1 MKKLGRFKGLE
12 VFILTP
18 NEWSSMTTKDDEKF
32 YVVEE
37 NVFYHDVKVARINE
51 YGELCSLDENEI
63 IALRKRYDALRAE
76 GNKKEVAEMRP
87 MVEDKVETPVSEPA
101 AAIDIDHFLK
111 HGMIDIDGF
120 IENAKQF
127 ATDLEAEYAA
137 G

>member
-12 VFILTP
+12 VFVLTP

-37 NVFYHDVKVARINE
+37 NVFYHDVKVARLNE

-87 MVEDKVETPVSEPA
+87 MVEDKVETPVSDPA
-101 AAIDIDHFLK
+101 AAIDINHFLK
-111 HGMIDIDGF
+111 HGMIDIDGY

>member
-1 MKKLGRFKGLE
+1 MRKLGRFKGLE

-37 NVFYHDVKVARINE
+37 NVFYHDVKVARLNE

-63 IALRKRYDALRAE
+63 IALRKRYDALRTE

-87 MVEDKVETPVSEPA
+87 MVEDKVETPVSDPA

-111 HGMIDIDGF
+111 HGMIDIDGY

-127 ATDLEAEYAA
+127 ATDLEVEYAA

>member
-1 MKKLGRFKGLE
+1 MRKLGRFKGLE
-12 VFILTP
+12 VFALSSE
-18 NEWSSMTTKDDEKF
+18 EWQSMTTRDDEKF
-32 YVVEE
+32 YVVGN
-37 NVFYHDVKVARINE
+37 NVFYHDVKVAMLNE
-51 YGELCSLDENEI
+51 RGELCSLDENEI

-87 MVEDKVETPVSEPA
+87 MVEDKVETPVSDPA

-111 HGMIDIDGF
+111 HGMIDIDGY

-127 ATDLEAEYAA
+127 ATDLEVEYAA

>member
-1 MKKLGRFKGLE
+1 MIKLGRFKGLE
-12 VFILTP
+12 VFALSSE
-18 NEWSSMTTKDDEKF
+18 EWQSMTTRDDEKF
-32 YVVEE
+32 YVVGN
-37 NVFYHDVKVARINE
+37 NVFYHDVKVARLNE

-87 MVEDKVETPVSEPA
+87 MVEDKVETPVSDPA

-111 HGMIDIDGF
+111 HGMIDIDGY

-127 ATDLEAEYAA
+127 ATDLEVEYAA

>member
-12 VFILTP
+12 VFMLTP

-32 YVVEE
+32 YVVEN
-37 NVFYHDVKVARINE
+37 NVFYHDVKVARLNE

-87 MVEDKVETPVSEPA
+87 MVEDKVETPVSDPA

-111 HGMIDIDGF
+111 HGMIDIDGY

-127 ATDLEAEYAA
+127 ATDLEVEYAA

>member
-12 VFILTP
+12 VFMLSIE
-18 NEWSSMTTKDDEKF
+18 EWHSMTTKDDEKF
-32 YVVEE
+32 YVVGE
-37 NVFYHDVKVARINE
+37 NVFYHDVKVARLNE

-87 MVEDKVETPVSEPA
+87 MVEDKVETPVSDPA

-111 HGMIDIDGF
+111 YGMIDIDGY

-127 ATDLEAEYAA
+127 ATDLEVEYAA

>member
-12 VFILTP
+12 VFMLSIE
-18 NEWSSMTTKDDEKF
+18 EWHSMTTKDDEKF
-32 YVVEE
+32 YVVGE
-37 NVFYHDVKVARINE
+37 NVFYHDVKVARLNE
-51 YGELCSLDENEI
+51 YGELCSLDENKI

-87 MVEDKVETPVSEPA
+87 MVEDKVETPVSDPA
-101 AAIDIDHFLK
+101 AAIDINHFLK
-111 HGMIDIDGF
+111 HGMIDIDGY

-127 ATDLEAEYAA
+127 VTDLEVEYAA

>member
-1 MKKLGRFKGLE
+1 
-12 VFILTP
+12 
-18 NEWSSMTTKDDEKF
+18 MTTKDDEKF
-32 YVVEE
+32 YVVGE
-37 NVFYHDVKVARINE
+37 NVFYHDVKVARLNE

-87 MVEDKVETPVSEPA
+87 MVETPVSDPA

-111 HGMIDIDGF
+111 HGMIDIDGY

-127 ATDLEAEYAA
+127 ATDLEVEYAA

>member
-1 MKKLGRFKGLE
+1 MRKLGRFKGLE
-12 VFILTP
+12 VFALSSE
-18 NEWSSMTTKDDEKF
+18 EWQSMTTRDDEKF
-32 YVVEE
+32 YVVGN

-51 YGELCSLDENEI
+51 YGELCGLDENEI

-87 MVEDKVETPVSEPA
+87 MVEDKVETPVSDPA

-111 HGMIDIDGF
+111 HGMIDIDGY
-120 IENAKQF
+120 IANAKQF
-127 ATDLEAEYAA
+127 AIDLEAEYAA

>member
-1 MKKLGRFKGLE
+1 MRKLGRFKGLE
-12 VFILTP
+12 VFALSSE
-18 NEWSSMTTKDDEKF
+18 EWQSMTTRDDEKF
-32 YVVEE
+32 YVVGN
-37 NVFYHDVKVARINE
+37 NVFYHDVKVARLNE

-87 MVEDKVETPVSEPA
+87 MVEDKVETPVSDPA
-101 AAIDIDHFLK
+101 TAIDIDHFLK
-111 HGMIDIDGF
+111 HGMIDIDGY

-127 ATDLEAEYAA
+127 ATDLEVEYAA

>member
-1 MKKLGRFKGLE
+1 MRKLGRFKGLE
-12 VFILTP
+12 VFMLSIE
-18 NEWSSMTTKDDEKF
+18 EWQSMTTKDDEKF
-32 YVVEE
+32 YIVEN
-37 NVFYHDVKVARINE
+37 NVFYHDVKEAMLNE
-51 YGELCSLDENEI
+51 RGELCRLNENEI

-87 MVEDKVETPVSEPA
+87 MVEDKVETPVSDPA

-111 HGMIDIDGF
+111 HGMIDIDGY

-127 ATDLEAEYAA
+127 ATDLEVEYAA

>member
-1 MKKLGRFKGLE
+1 MRKLGRFKGLE
-12 VFILTP
+12 VFALSSE
-18 NEWSSMTTKDDEKF
+18 EWQSMTTKDDEKF

-37 NVFYHDVKVARINE
+37 NVFYHDVKVARLNE

-87 MVEDKVETPVSEPA
+87 VVEDKVETPVSDPA

-111 HGMIDIDGF
+111 HGMIDIDGY

>member
-1 MKKLGRFKGLE
+1 MRKLGRFKGLE
-12 VFILTP
+12 VFALSIE
-18 NEWSSMTTKDDEKF
+18 EWHSMATKDDEKF
-32 YVVEE
+32 YVVGE
-37 NVFYHDVKVARINE
+37 NVFYHDVKVARLNE

-87 MVEDKVETPVSEPA
+87 MVEDKVETPVSDPA

-111 HGMIDIDGF
+111 HGMIDIDGY

-127 ATDLEAEYAA
+127 TTDLEAEYAA

>member
-37 NVFYHDVKVARINE
+37 NVFYHDVKVARLNE

-87 MVEDKVETPVSEPA
+87 MVEDKVETPVSDPA

-111 HGMIDIDGF
+111 HGMIDIDGY
-120 IENAKQF
+120 IQNAKQF
-127 ATDLEAEYAA
+127 ATDLESEYEA

>member
-12 VFILTP
+12 VFMLSIE
-18 NEWSSMTTKDDEKF
+18 EWHSMATKDDEKF
-32 YVVEE
+32 YVVGE
-37 NVFYHDVKVARINE
+37 NVFYHDVKVARLNE

-87 MVEDKVETPVSEPA
+87 MVEDKVETPVSDPA

-111 HGMIDIDGF
+111 HGMIDIDGY

-127 ATDLEAEYAA
+127 ATDLEVEYAA

>member
-12 VFILTP
+12 VFILSTE
-18 NEWSSMTTKDDEKF
+18 EWQTMTTKDDERF
-32 YVVEE
+32 YVVGN
-37 NVFYHDVKVARINE
+37 NVFYHDVKVAMLNE
-51 YGELCSLDENEI
+51 RGELCRLNEDEI

-87 MVEDKVETPVSEPA
+87 MVEDKVETPVSDPA

-111 HGMIDIDGF
+111 HGMIDIDGY
-120 IENAKQF
+120 IANAKQF

>member
-1 MKKLGRFKGLE
+1 MRKLGRFKGLE
-12 VFILTP
+12 VFALSSE
-18 NEWSSMTTKDDEKF
+18 EWQSMTTRDDEKF
-32 YVVEE
+32 YVVGN
-37 NVFYHDVKVARINE
+37 NVFYHDVKVANLNDR
-51 YGELCSLDENEI
+51 GELCSLDEDEI

-87 MVEDKVETPVSEPA
+87 MVEDKVETPVSDPA

-111 HGMIDIDGF
+111 HGMIDIDGY

>member
-37 NVFYHDVKVARINE
+37 NVFYHDVKVARLNE

-87 MVEDKVETPVSEPA
+87 MVEDKVETPVSDPA

-111 HGMIDIDGF
+111 HGMIDIDGY
-120 IENAKQF
+120 IQNAKQF

>member
-1 MKKLGRFKGLE
+1 MRKLGRFKGLE
-12 VFILTP
+12 VFALSSE
-18 NEWSSMTTKDDEKF
+18 EWQSMTTRDDEKF
-32 YVVEE
+32 YVVGN
-37 NVFYHDVKVARINE
+37 NVFYHDVKVARLNE

-87 MVEDKVETPVSEPA
+87 MVEDKVETPVSDPA

-111 HGMIDIDGF
+111 HGMIDIDGY

-127 ATDLEAEYAA
+127 ATDLEVEYAA

>member
-12 VFILTP
+12 VFMLSIE
-18 NEWSSMTTKDDEKF
+18 EWHSMTTKDDEKF
-32 YVVEE
+32 YVVGE
-37 NVFYHDVKVARINE
+37 NVFYHDVKVARLNE
-51 YGELCSLDENEI
+51 YGELCSLDENKI

-87 MVEDKVETPVSEPA
+87 MVEDKVETPVSDPA
-101 AAIDIDHFLK
+101 AAIDINHFLK
-111 HGMIDIDGF
+111 HGMIDIDGY

>member
-12 VFILTP
+12 VFALSSE
-18 NEWSSMTTKDDEKF
+18 EWQSMTTRDDEKF
-32 YVVEE
+32 YVVGN
-37 NVFYHDVKVARINE
+37 NVFYHDVKVAMLNE
-51 YGELCSLDENEI
+51 RGELCRLNEDEI

-87 MVEDKVETPVSEPA
+87 MVEDKVETPVSDPA

-111 HGMIDIDGF
+111 HGMIDIDGY

-127 ATDLEAEYAA
+127 ATDLEVEYAA

>member
-1 MKKLGRFKGLE
+1 MRKLGRFKGLE
-12 VFILTP
+12 VFALSSE
-18 NEWSSMTTKDDEKF
+18 EWQSMTTRDDEKF
-32 YVVEE
+32 YVVGN
-37 NVFYHDVKVARINE
+37 NVFYHDVKVAMLNE
-51 YGELCSLDENEI
+51 RGELCRLNEDEI

-87 MVEDKVETPVSEPA
+87 MVEDKVETPVSDPA

-111 HGMIDIDGF
+111 HGMIDIDGY

>member
-12 VFILTP
+12 VFMLSIE
-18 NEWSSMTTKDDEKF
+18 EWHSMTTKDDEKF
-32 YVVEE
+32 YVVGE
-37 NVFYHDVKVARINE
+37 NVFYHDVKVARLNE

-87 MVEDKVETPVSEPA
+87 MVEDKAETPVSDPA

-111 HGMIDIDGF
+111 HGMIDIDGY

>member
-12 VFILTP
+12 VFILSP
-18 NEWSSMTTKDDEKF
+18 GEWQTMTTKDDEKF
-32 YVVEE
+32 YVVEN
-37 NVFYHDVKVARINE
+37 NVFYHDVKVARLNE
-51 YGELCSLDENEI
+51 WGELCSLDENEI

-87 MVEDKVETPVSEPA
+87 MVEDKVETPISDPA

-111 HGMIDIDGF
+111 HGMIDIDGY

-127 ATDLEAEYAA
+127 ATDLEVEYAA

>member
-12 VFILTP
+12 VFMLSSE
-18 NEWSSMTTKDDEKF
+18 EWQSMTTRDDEKF
-32 YVVEE
+32 YVVGN
-37 NVFYHDVKVARINE
+37 NVFYHDVKVARLNE

-87 MVEDKVETPVSEPA
+87 MVEDKVETPVSDPA

-111 HGMIDIDGF
+111 HGMIDIDGY

>member
-37 NVFYHDVKVARINE
+37 NVFYHDVKVARLNE

-76 GNKKEVAEMRP
+76 GNKKEVAEMRS
-87 MVEDKVETPVSEPA
+87 MVEDKVETPVSDPA
-101 AAIDIDHFLK
+101 AAIDINHFLK
-111 HGMIDIDGF
+111 HGMIDIDGY

-127 ATDLEAEYAA
+127 VTDLEVEYAA

>member
-1 MKKLGRFKGLE
+1 MRKLGRFKGLE
-12 VFILTP
+12 VFALSSE
-18 NEWSSMTTKDDEKF
+18 EWQSMTTRDDEKF
-32 YVVEE
+32 YVVGN
-37 NVFYHDVKVARINE
+37 NVFYHDVKVAMLNE
-51 YGELCSLDENEI
+51 RGELCRLNENEI

-87 MVEDKVETPVSEPA
+87 MVEDKVETPVSDPA

-111 HGMIDIDGF
+111 HGMIDIDGY

-127 ATDLEAEYAA
+127 ATDLEVEYAA

>member
-1 MKKLGRFKGLE
+1 MRKLGRFKGLE
-12 VFILTP
+12 VFALSSE
-18 NEWSSMTTKDDEKF
+18 EWQSMTTKDDEKF
-32 YVVEE
+32 YVVGN
-37 NVFYHDVKVARINE
+37 NVFYHDVKVAMLNE
-51 YGELCSLDENEI
+51 RGELCRLNEDEI

-87 MVEDKVETPVSEPA
+87 MVEDKVETPVSDPA

-111 HGMIDIDGF
+111 HGMIDIDGY

-127 ATDLEAEYAA
+127 ATDLEVEYAA

>member
-87 MVEDKVETPVSEPA
+87 VVEDKVETPVSDPA

-111 HGMIDIDGF
+111 HGMIDIDGY

-127 ATDLEAEYAA
+127 AIDLEAGYAA

>member
-1 MKKLGRFKGLE
+1 MRKLGRFKGLE

-37 NVFYHDVKVARINE
+37 NVFYHDVKVARLNE

-87 MVEDKVETPVSEPA
+87 MVEDKVETPVSDPA

-111 HGMIDIDGF
+111 HGMIDIDGY

-127 ATDLEAEYAA
+127 AIDLEAEYAA

>member
-1 MKKLGRFKGLE
+1 MRKLGRFKGLE
-12 VFILTP
+12 VFALSSE
-18 NEWSSMTTKDDEKF
+18 EWQSMTTRDDEKF
-32 YVVEE
+32 YVVGN
-37 NVFYHDVKVARINE
+37 NVFYHDVKVAMLNE
-51 YGELCSLDENEI
+51 RGELCRLNEDEI

-87 MVEDKVETPVSEPA
+87 MVEDKVETPVSDPA

-111 HGMIDIDGF
+111 HGMIDIDGY

-127 ATDLEAEYAA
+127 ATDLEVEYAA

>member
-37 NVFYHDVKVARINE
+37 NVFYHDVKVARLNE

-87 MVEDKVETPVSEPA
+87 MVEDKVETPVSDPA

-111 HGMIDIDGF
+111 HGMIDIDGY

>member
-1 MKKLGRFKGLE
+1 MRKLGRFKGLE
-12 VFILTP
+12 VFMLTP

-37 NVFYHDVKVARINE
+37 NVFYHDVKVARLNE

-76 GNKKEVAEMRP
+76 GSKKEVAEMRP
-87 MVEDKVETPVSEPA
+87 MVEDKVETPGSDPA

-111 HGMIDIDGF
+111 HGMIDIDVY
-120 IENAKQF
+120 IENANQF
-127 ATDLEAEYAA
+127 ATDLEVEYAA

>member
-12 VFILTP
+12 VFMLSIE
-18 NEWSSMTTKDDEKF
+18 EWQSMTTKDDEKF

-37 NVFYHDVKVARINE
+37 NVFYHDVKVARLNE

-87 MVEDKVETPVSEPA
+87 MVEDKVETPVSDPA

-111 HGMIDIDGF
+111 HGMIDIDGY

-127 ATDLEAEYAA
+127 ATDLEVEYAA

>member
-12 VFILTP
+12 VFMLSIE
-18 NEWSSMTTKDDEKF
+18 EWHSMTTKDDEKF
-32 YVVEE
+32 YVVGE
-37 NVFYHDVKVARINE
+37 NVFYHDVKVARLNE

-87 MVEDKVETPVSEPA
+87 MVEDKVETPISDPA

-111 HGMIDIDGF
+111 HGMIDIDGY

-127 ATDLEAEYAA
+127 ATDLEVEYAA